1 MKREIVIDTEQLE
14 SLLALI
20 DNYGTIGDIYTAR
33 DIYKASTERTGRED
47 ARGAHLAALGAVLR
61 IGYIM
66 GQRAERRRHTHTH
79 TAPRL
84 SSPGLA
90 ARKSERGLLRNG

>member
-1 MKREIVIDTEQLE
+1 MEREIVIDTEQLE

-20 DNYGTIGDIYTAR
+20 DKHGTIGDFYTAR
-33 DIYKASTERTGRED
+33 DIYKASTKRSGRKD
-47 ARGAHLAALGAVLR
+47 ARGAHLVALGDILR

-66 GQRAERRRHTHTH
+66 GQRAERRRHTH

>member
-1 MKREIVIDTEQLE
+1 MEREIVIDTEQLE

-20 DNYGTIGDIYTAR
+20 DKHGTIGDFYTAR
-33 DIYKASTERTGRED
+33 DIFKAESTALLRKGDNKEW
-47 ARGAHLAALGAVLR
+47 AQSLALGAVLR

-79 TAPRL
+79 TPRR
-84 SSPGLA
+84 A
-90 ARKSERGLLRNG
+90 